1 MNERE
6 RLIAELLPPE
16 LALHPSRGSGFIDR
30 EVMVEL
36 VVNRGWTKAAAAEF
50 FEVSGAAV
58 TRAFQRM
65 EIAVAKNIPAQQAG
79 QALMTAQL
87 SDSGARLAS
96 LAEQAQYILD
106 LVSVVI
112 KTDENAE
119 AGREARYKLRRL
131 AGPKGSLGDL
141 AVKLLGE
148 SRKQLEFI
156 FAMQREAFN
165 MKRVEEFQGV
175 VMDEIKAAAPEVQQ
189 RIMARLVQVQAFR
202 SSLDIPG
209 GNVNFAQD

>member
-1 MNERE
+1 MGEQDVGAD
-6 RLIAELLPPE
+6 LGELKD
-16 LALHPSRGSGFIDR
+16 HTSRGSGSIDR
-30 EVMVEL
+30 KVLTELMV
-36 VVNRGWTKAAAAEF
+36 RHGWNQSQAAEYF
-50 FEVSGAAV
+50 SVSGPAV
-58 TRAFQRM
+58 CKTLKRM
-65 EIAVAKNIPAQQAG
+65 ELAVARNIPAQQAG
-79 QALMTAQL
+79 QELMKAQL